1 MVCVFAGDTKLCAFL
16 VVAEGSLCFLM
27 NSDDFWLP
35 NCQRWICM
43 SMIQCEKNDV
53 KIMSNQHS
61 NKCQLSTSWT
71 KSLSRMCAQWKWNHA
86 SHWIISSIESLVYH
100 CGSRQ
105 EWECLNV
112 CFAWLWKKW
121 EDFHLETQHEVT
133 SYLSIMLFPEA
144 MWSAVAIT
152 NRPQSHSSHCWTGI
166 DDMRRPLFPC
176 SIFDP
181 CTWYG
186 KGKRLSYANIILI
199 KVDWNYWPLY
209 LHFYHF
215 TIQLQTHS
223 WTT

>member
-1 MVCVFAGDTKLCAFL
+1 MITQVAPWPCMVCVFAGDTKLCAFL

-35 NCQRWICM
+35 IRQRWICM
-43 SMIQCEKNDV
+43 SIIQCEKNDV

-71 KSLSRMCAQWKWNHA
+71 KSLSRMCAQWKWNHV

-133 SYLSIMLFPEA
+133 SHLSLMLFPEA
-144 MWSAVAIT
+144 MWSAGHNHIPHTVGLALTIWGG
-152 NRPQSHSSHCWTGI
+152 HCFHATFLIHGPG
-166 DDMRRPLFPC
+166 MVK
-176 SIFDP
+176 
-181 CTWYG
+181 G
-186 KGKRLSYANIILI
+186 KGCHIC
-199 KVDWNYWPLY
+199 
-209 LHFYHF
+209 
-215 TIQLQTHS
+215 
-223 WTT
+223 